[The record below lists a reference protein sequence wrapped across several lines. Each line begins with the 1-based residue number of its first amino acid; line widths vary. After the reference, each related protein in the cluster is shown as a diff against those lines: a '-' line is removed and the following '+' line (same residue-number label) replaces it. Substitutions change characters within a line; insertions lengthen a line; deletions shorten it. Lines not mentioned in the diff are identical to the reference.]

1 MRPVRECRPKLLEG
15 GTATAGKPARLTHV
29 SFRERATTWLD
40 IRPGEESS
48 TSLMLLHSFFTGT
61 STVFFETAAS
71 ALFLAH
77 YEAAY
82 LPYVYLLAAMVS
94 IAAGLAYTRAKE
106 RVAFAPLMTGTLVL
120 MLAMTCVLR
129 VGLTLGEVGWLLFA
143 MMVAYR
149 LLSMLTDLEYWAVAA
164 RLYDVRQSK
173 RLFGLVGSGEVA
185 ARVAGSFSV
194 PLLVSFLGVANLLW
208 ISASGLGV
216 CLAILVLILH
226 RFPDVESRAG
236 DEVDSEKSRDRKPI
250 LSFSSSYLKAIF
262 ILSFFAVLGKYF
274 VDFAFLSEM
283 QTRWREVETLAS
295 FFGVFSG
302 VTQVVNLGIRMMVS
316 GRLLNRFGILVGLLV
331 LPAAHFLC
339 TLAILSAAAVPIPAA
354 IFWLAIGNQG
364 LYKTL
369 KHPVDNPSFKVLY
382 QPLPRRDRLAAQIGV
397 EVIVTPIAIALAA
410 ALMILFGH
418 AALATTAPFASLML
432 LNFAG
437 WAAAAFFA
445 FREYRK
451 ALVKALEKRT
461 LDRTEFFLEDE
472 QSITLVRA
480 KLSSERA
487 DEVIFALDLLQRID
501 HPSLPR
507 HFQELLAHP
516 SPDVRFY
523 VLLSVEKR
531 PMPSI
536 AYEVSLVVSRDP
548 SARVQAV
555 ALRALAALGDPRG
568 EIASYLG
575 HPDREVERG
584 ALIGLLHLPQESA
597 HRRARARVLELGR
610 SEDED
615 DRALAARV
623 LGETDIHYPELFER
637 LLADPHPHVRRA
649 VLRAAGRRRDET
661 FVPRILDH
669 LGEAKYRADAA
680 RALIEAGEKASLP
693 LARALLDPARPA
705 ALRTRIAQLTRRLSS
720 FNHRQSLWQ
729 AYESGAGQLRH
740 VALEALDSLQY
751 HASESDFSNVSRS
764 VEAEVR
770 EAAWKLGVLR
780 DIEGDAALQSLSDSL
795 REEIAQS
802 RARVFLLLSFLYDRR
817 TIMSVRDNL
826 ESSSREKR
834 AYAAEILEVTLS
846 QELRE
851 LVIPLLDPS
860 SPEDCLQRLAR
871 RFPRA
876 RRRASDSL
884 AEILRAAEGDI
895 RNWTRACAIYG
906 ATKLEANGFSSELAR
921 MMDDPSPLVAETA
934 RWASNRNE
942 PTQSSNGSQAM
953 LTIEKVLL
961 LKGVS
966 MFSATS
972 EDTLAEVASVLEEV
986 DLGPGELVFQKGD
999 PGQSMYI
1006 VVFGRVRVFD
1016 GAKTINFLGEQE
1028 IFGELALLDPEPRSA
1043 SVESAEE
1050 TRLFRLDRD
1059 TLFELMTDNVGVVSG
1074 IMQVLCRRLRRMT
1087 AIAMGDRN

>member
-1 MRPVRECRPKLLEG
+1 
-15 GTATAGKPARLTHV
+15 
-29 SFRERATTWLD
+29 
-40 IRPGEESS
+40 
-48 TSLMLLHSFFTGT
+48 MLAHSFFTGT

-77 YEAAY
+77 YDATF
-82 LPYVYLLAAMVS
+82 LPYVYLVAALVS
-94 IAAGLAYTRAKE
+94 IVGGLGYTRAKE

-120 MLAMTCVLR
+120 VLGMTCVLR
-129 VGLTLGEVGWLLFA
+129 LGLGLGEAGWLIFT
-143 MMVAYR
+143 MMIAYR

-185 ARVAGSFSV
+185 ARVVGSFSV
-194 PLLVSFLGVANLLW
+194 PLLVGVLGVANLLW
-208 ISASGLGV
+208 LSATGLGV
-216 CLAILVLILH
+216 CLALLFVILKD
-226 RFPDVESRAG
+226 FPDVGSRAG
-236 DEVDSEKSRDRKPI
+236 EEADTGTPSRDRRTI
-250 LSFSSSYLKAIF
+250 HWLWSSPYLKAIF

-283 QTRWREVETLAS
+283 QTRWHEVETLAS

-302 VTQVVNLGIRMMVS
+302 VTQVVNLGIRVLVS

-331 LPAAHFLC
+331 LPSAHFLC
-339 TLAILSAAAVPIPAA
+339 TLAILGVAAVPIPAA
-354 IFWLAIGNQG
+354 VFWLAIGNQG

-382 QPLPRRDRLAAQIGV
+382 QPLPRRERLAAQIGV

-410 ALMILFGH
+410 ALMLVFSRP
-418 AALATTAPFASLML
+418 ALATTKSFAALML
-432 LNFAG
+432 LNFAS
-437 WAAAAFFA
+437 WAVAAFFA
-445 FREYRK
+445 FREYRR

-461 LDRTEFFLEDE
+461 LDRTEFSLEDE

-501 HPSLPR
+501 HPSLPL
-507 HFQELLAHP
+507 HFQELLNHP

-523 VLLSVEKR
+523 VLLTIEKR
-531 PMPSI
+531 RTPGI
-536 AYEVSLVVSRDP
+536 TYAVSRVAAGE
-548 SARVQAV
+548 SSVRVRAV

-568 EIASYLG
+568 EVPSYLG

-584 ALIGLLHLPQESA
+584 ALIGLLHGPQESA
-597 HRRARARVLELGR
+597 NRRARVRVLELCR
-610 SEDED
+610 SKAAD
-615 DRALAARV
+615 DRVLAARV
-623 LGETDIHYPELFER
+623 LGETDLQDPELFDR
-637 LLADPHPHVRRA
+637 LLADEHTEVRRA
-649 VLRAAGRRRDET
+649 ALRAAGRRRDER

-669 LGEAKYRADAA
+669 LGEPRYRGDAA
-680 RALIEAGEKASLP
+680 RALVEAGEKAGLP
-693 LARALLDPARPA
+693 LARALVDPDRPA
-705 ALRTRIAQLTRRLSS
+705 ALRTRIARLTRRLPS
-720 FNHRQSLWQ
+720 FAHREALWQ
-729 AYESGAGQLRH
+729 AYESGSGQLRQ
-740 VALEALDSLQY
+740 VALEALGALQY
-751 HASESDFSNVSRS
+751 HVKESDSPVVARS
-764 VEAEVR
+764 IEAEVQ
-770 EAAWKLGVLR
+770 ESAWKLGILC
-780 DIEGDAALQSLSDSL
+780 DIEGSAPLQSLAESL

-817 TIMSVRDNL
+817 TVVSARDNL
-826 ESSSREKR
+826 DSSSRERR

-846 QELRE
+846 QELKE
-851 LVIPLLDPS
+851 LALPLLDHS
-860 SPEDCLQRLAR
+860 SPEDRLSRLGR
-871 RFPRA
+871 RFPQP
-876 RRRASDSL
+876 RRSGVEPL
-884 AEILRAAEGDI
+884 GEILRSTDGTI

-906 ATKLEANGFSSELAR
+906 ASKLGGTEFFSELAR
-921 MMDDPSPLVAETA
+921 MIGDPSPLVAETA
-934 RWASNRNE
+934 RWASNQKESAR
-942 PTQSSNGSQAM
+942 SSNGSHPM

-972 EDTLAEVASVLEEV
+972 EDTLADVASVLEEV
-986 DLGPGELVFQKGD
+986 ELRPGELVFSKGD
-999 PGQSMYI
+999 PGNSMYI
-1006 VVFGRVRVFD
+1006 VVSGRVRVFD
-1016 GAKTINFLGEQE
+1016 GAKTINYLGERE

-1087 AIAMGDRN
+1087 TIATGVEK

>member
-1 MRPVRECRPKLLEG
+1 MNLQSRIL
-15 GTATAGKPARLTHV
+15 AW
-29 SFRERATTWLD
+29 FD
-40 IRPGEESS
+40 IRPGEGGS
-48 TSLMLLHSFFTGT
+48 TSLMLLHSFFTGA

-77 YEAAY
+77 YDASY

-94 IAAGLAYTRAKE
+94 IAAGLGYTRAKE
-106 RVAFAPLMTGTLVL
+106 KVAFSPLMTGTLVV

-129 VGLTLGEVGWLLFA
+129 LGLSWGEAGWLIFG
-143 MMVAYR
+143 MMIAYR

-185 ARVAGSFSV
+185 ARVVGSFSV
-194 PLLVSFLGVANLLW
+194 PLLVSVLGVANLLW
-208 ISASGLGV
+208 LSAIGLGA
-216 CLAILVLILH
+216 CLALLVLILN
-226 RFPDVESRAG
+226 RFPDVGSRGGEEVEAG
-236 DEVDSEKSRDRKPI
+236 QSRDRRAI
-250 LSFSSSYLKAIF
+250 RSLWSSSYLKAIF
-262 ILSFFAVLGKYF
+262 LLSFFAVLGKYF

-283 QTRWREVETLAS
+283 QTRWHEVETLAS

-302 VTQVVNLGIRMMVS
+302 VTQVVNLGIRVLVS

-339 TLAILSAAAVPIPAA
+339 TLAILAVAAVPIPVGV
-354 IFWLAIGNQG
+354 FWLAIGNQG

-382 QPLPRRDRLAAQIGV
+382 QPLPRRERLAAQIGV

-410 ALMILFGH
+410 ALMILFSRPS
-418 AALATTAPFASLML
+418 LATTTPFASLML
-432 LNFAG
+432 VNFAG
-437 WAAAAFFA
+437 WAGAAFYA

-461 LDRTEFFLEDE
+461 LDRTAFSLEDE

-501 HPSLPR
+501 HPSLPL
-507 HFQELLAHP
+507 HFEELLSHP

-523 VLLSVEKR
+523 VLLTIEKR
-531 PMPSI
+531 RPPGI
-536 AYEVSLVVSRDP
+536 TYAISRVASRET

-568 EIASYLG
+568 EVPSYLG
-575 HPDREVERG
+575 CPDREVERG
-584 ALIGLLHLPQESA
+584 ALIGLLHGPQESA
-597 HRRARARVLELGR
+597 NRRARVRLLELCR
-610 SEDED
+610 SEASED
-615 DRALAARV
+615 RVLAARV
-623 LGETDIHYPELFER
+623 LGETDISDPELFER
-637 LLADPHPHVRRA
+637 LLGDDEPDVRRA
-649 VLRAAGRRRDET
+649 ALRAAGRRKDER
-661 FVPRILDH
+661 FVPRIVDH
-669 LGEAKYRADAA
+669 LGDPRYRGDAA
-680 RALIEAGEKASLP
+680 RALIEAGEPASAP
-693 LARALLDPARPA
+693 IAMALLDPQRPV
-705 ALRTRIAQLTRRLSS
+705 ALRTRVAQLARRLPS
-720 FNHRQSLWQ
+720 FSHREALWQ
-729 AYESGAGQLRH
+729 AYESGFGHLRH
-740 VALEALDSLQY
+740 VALEALESLQY
-751 HASESDFSNVSRS
+751 AVKEGDSGSVIRG

-770 EAAWKLGVLR
+770 ESAWKLGILR
-780 DIEGDAALQSLSDSL
+780 DIEGEASLKSLSESL

-802 RARVFLLLSFLYDRR
+802 RSRVFLLLSFLYDRK
-817 TIMSVRDNL
+817 TVVSARDNL
-826 ESSSREKR
+826 DSASRERR

-846 QELRE
+846 QELKD
-851 LVIPLLDPS
+851 LALPLLDHS
-860 SPEDCLQRLAR
+860 SSEDCLSRLGR
-871 RFPRA
+871 RFPQT
-876 RRRASDSL
+876 RREAAQSL
-884 AEILRAAEGDI
+884 VEILRSPGGNL

-906 ATKLEANGFSSELAR
+906 ATRLEVNGFSSELGFLA
-921 MMDDPSPLVAETA
+921 DDTNPLVAETA
-934 RWASNRNE
+934 RWASNRSEFN
-942 PTQSSNGSQAM
+942 PNGNGSNRM

-972 EDTLAEVASVLEEV
+972 EDTLADVASVLEEV
-986 DLGPGELVFQKGD
+986 ELRPGELVFEKGE
-999 PGQSMYI
+999 PGKSMYI
-1006 VVFGRVRVFD
+1006 VVSGRVRIFD

-1087 AIAMGDRN
+1087 AIATGDEK

>member
-1 MRPVRECRPKLLEG
+1 VNL
-15 GTATAGKPARLTHV
+15 
-29 SFRERATTWLD
+29 RERTKAWLD
-40 IRPGEESS
+40 IRPGEGRS

-61 STVFFETAAS
+61 ATVFFETAAS

-77 YEAAY
+77 YDAAF
-82 LPYVYLLAAMVS
+82 LPFVYLFAAMIS
-94 IAAGLAYTRAKE
+94 IVAGLGYTRAKE

-120 MLAMTCVLR
+120 MLLMTSVLR
-129 VGLTLGEVGWLLFA
+129 VGLSFGEAGWLIFA
-143 MMVAYR
+143 MMIAYR

-185 ARVAGSFSV
+185 ARVVGSFSV
-194 PLLVSFLGVANLLW
+194 PLLVSVLGVLNLLW
-208 ISASGLGV
+208 LSASGLGA
-216 CLAILVLILH
+216 CLALLVLILK
-226 RFPDVESRAG
+226 RFPDVGSRGGEDAEAETG
-236 DEVDSEKSRDRKPI
+236 TKRRDRRTLRSLWP
-250 LSFSSSYLKAIF
+250 SPYLKAIF

-283 QTRWREVETLAS
+283 QTRWHEVESLAS

-302 VTQVVNLGIRMMVS
+302 VTQLANLGIRVLVS
-316 GRLLNRFGILVGLLV
+316 GRLLNRFGILVGLVV

-339 TLAILSAAAVPIPAA
+339 TLAILSVAAVPFPAA

-382 QPLPRRDRLAAQIGV
+382 QPLPRRERLAAQIGV

-410 ALMILFGH
+410 ALMILFSRQS
-418 AALATTAPFASLML
+418 LATTTPFASLML
-432 LNFAG
+432 LNFVG
-437 WAAAAFFA
+437 WTVAAFFA
-445 FREYRK
+445 YREYGK
-451 ALVKALEKRT
+451 ALVRALEKRT
-461 LDRTEFFLEDE
+461 LDRTAFSLEDDE
-472 QSITLVRA
+472 SVTLVRA

-501 HPSLPR
+501 HPSLPL
-507 HFQELLAHP
+507 HFEELLSHP

-523 VLLSVEKR
+523 VLLTIEKR
-531 PMPSI
+531 RPPGI
-536 AYEVSLVVSRDP
+536 TYAISRVASRET

-568 EIASYLG
+568 EVPSYIG

-584 ALIGLLHLPQESA
+584 ALIGLIHGPQESA
-597 HRRARARVLELGR
+597 HRRARVRVLELCC
-610 SEDED
+610 SEAADE
-615 DRALAARV
+615 RVLAARV
-623 LGETDIHYPELFER
+623 LGETDLSEPELFDR
-637 LLADPHPHVRRA
+637 LLRDDDPEVRRA
-649 VLRAAGRRRDET
+649 ALRAAGRRKDER
-661 FVPRILDH
+661 FIPRIIDH
-669 LGEAKYRADAA
+669 LGEPRYSGDAA

-693 LARALLDPARPA
+693 LAQALLDPKTPA
-705 ALRTRIAQLTRRLSS
+705 ALRTRIAQLTRRLPS
-720 FNHRQSLWQ
+720 FSHREALWQ
-729 AYESGAGQLRH
+729 TYESGAGHLRQ
-740 VALEALDSLQY
+740 VALEALESLQY
-751 HASESDFSNVSRS
+751 RVNEGDSASLVRS

-770 EAAWKLGVLR
+770 ESAWKLGILR
-780 DIEGDAALQSLSDSL
+780 DVEGDSSLKALSESL
-795 REEIAQS
+795 REEIDQS
-802 RARVFLLLSFLYDRR
+802 RARVFLLLSFVYDRK
-817 TIMSVRDNL
+817 TVVSARDNL
-826 ESSSREKR
+826 DSASREKR

-846 QELRE
+846 QELKE
-851 LVIPLLDPS
+851 LALPLLDHS
-860 SPEDCLQRLAR
+860 SPEDCLTRLGR
-871 RFPRA
+871 RFPQT
-876 RRRASDSL
+876 RREAAESL
-884 AEILRAAEGDI
+884 AEILRSTDGNV

-906 ATKLEANGFSSELAR
+906 ATRLELNGFSSELALLAG
-921 MMDDPSPLVAETA
+921 DPSPLVAETA
-934 RWASNRNE
+934 RWASNRNDS
-942 PTQSSNGSQAM
+942 TQSSDGSHRM

-966 MFSATS
+966 MFSVTS
-972 EDTLAEVASVLEEV
+972 EDTLADVASVLEEM
-986 DLGPGELVFQKGD
+986 DLRPGELVFKKGD
-999 PGQSMYI
+999 PGKSMYI
-1006 VVFGRVRVFD
+1006 VVSGRVRVFD

-1087 AIAMGDRN
+1087 AIATGDKK

>member
-1 MRPVRECRPKLLEG
+1 
-15 GTATAGKPARLTHV
+15 V
-29 SFRERATTWLD
+29 SLQERIQAWLD
-40 IRPGEESS
+40 IRPGEGRS
-48 TSLMLLHSFFTGT
+48 TSLMLLHSFFTGA

-77 YEAAY
+77 YDASL
-82 LPYVYLLAAMVS
+82 LPYVYLLAAIVS
-94 IAAGLAYTRAKE
+94 IVAGLGYTRARE
-106 RVAFAPLMTGTLVL
+106 QVAFAPLMIGTLVL
-120 MLAMTCVLR
+120 MLGMTCVLR
-129 VGLTLGEVGWLLFA
+129 LGLSLAEAGWLIFA
-143 MMVAYR
+143 MMIAYR

-185 ARVAGSFSV
+185 ARVVGSFSV
-194 PLLVSFLGVANLLW
+194 PLLVSTLGVLNLLW
-208 ISASGLGV
+208 ISASALGA
-216 CLAILVLILH
+216 CLALLVLILH
-226 RFPDVESRAG
+226 RFPEVGSRGGEEVESA
-236 DEVDSEKSRDRKPI
+236 ESRKRRT
-250 LSFSSSYLKAIF
+250 LRSLWSSPYLRAIF
-262 ILSFFAVLGKYF
+262 LLSFFAVLGKYF

-283 QTRWREVETLAS
+283 QTRWHEVETLAS
-295 FFGVFSG
+295 FFGIFSG
-302 VTQVVNLGIRMMVS
+302 VTQVVNLGIRVLVS

-339 TLAILSAAAVPIPAA
+339 TLAILAVAAVPIPAGV
-354 IFWLAIGNQG
+354 FWLAIGNQG

-382 QPLPRRDRLAAQIGV
+382 QPLPRRERLAAQIGV
-397 EVIVTPIAIALAA
+397 EVIVTPIAIGLAA
-410 ALMILFGH
+410 ALMILFSRPS
-418 AALATTAPFASLML
+418 LATTTPFASLML

-437 WAAAAFFA
+437 WTGAAFVA

-461 LDRTEFFLEDE
+461 LDRTEFSLEDE
-472 QSITLVRA
+472 ESITLVRA

-501 HPSLPR
+501 HPSLPL
-507 HFQELLAHP
+507 HFEELLSHP

-523 VLLSVEKR
+523 VLLTIEKR
-531 PMPSI
+531 RPPGI
-536 AYEVSLVVSRDP
+536 TYAISRVASRES

-568 EIASYLG
+568 EVPSYLG

-584 ALIGLLHLPQESA
+584 ALIGLLHGPQESA
-597 HRRARARVLELGR
+597 NRRARVRILELCR
-610 SEDED
+610 SETAF
-615 DRALAARV
+615 DRVLAARV
-623 LGETDIHYPELFER
+623 LGDTEISDLELFDR
-637 LLADPHPHVRRA
+637 LLRDDDPEVRRA
-649 VLRAAGRRRDET
+649 ALRAAGRRKDER
-661 FVPRILDH
+661 FVPRIIDH
-669 LGEAKYRADAA
+669 LGEPRYRGDAA
-680 RALIEAGEKASLP
+680 RALIESGERAGPP
-693 LARALLDPARPA
+693 LAKALVDPDRPA
-705 ALRTRIAQLTRRLSS
+705 ALRTRIAQLTRRLPS
-720 FNHRQSLWQ
+720 FAHREALWQ
-729 AYESGAGQLRH
+729 AYESGVGHLRH

-751 HASESDFSNVSRS
+751 RVNEGDSGSVVRS
-764 VEAEVR
+764 VEVEVR
-770 EAAWKLGVLR
+770 ESAWKLGILR
-780 DIEGDAALQSLSDSL
+780 DIEKDASLQSLSESL

-802 RARVFLLLSFLYDRR
+802 RARVFLLLSFVYDRK
-817 TIMSVRDNL
+817 TVVSARDNL
-826 ESSSREKR
+826 DSASRERR

-846 QELRE
+846 QELKE
-851 LVIPLLDPS
+851 LALPLLDHS
-860 SPEDCLQRLAR
+860 SPEDCLSRLGR
-871 RFPRA
+871 RFPQTRREPA
-876 RRRASDSL
+876 RSL
-884 AEILRAAEGDI
+884 AEILRSTDGNV

-906 ATKLEANGFSSELAR
+906 ATRLEVDGFSSELAVLA
-921 MMDDPSPLVAETA
+921 DDPSPLVAETA

-942 PTQSSNGSQAM
+942 SPQSGNGSQRM

-972 EDTLAEVASVLEEV
+972 EDTLTDVASVLEEV
-986 DLGPGELVFQKGD
+986 ELRPGELVFSKGD
-999 PGQSMYI
+999 PGKSMYI
-1006 VVFGRVRVFD
+1006 VVSGRVRVFD

-1087 AIAMGDRN
+1087 AIATGDKK

>member
-1 MRPVRECRPKLLEG
+1 
-15 GTATAGKPARLTHV
+15 
-29 SFRERATTWLD
+29 
-40 IRPGEESS
+40 
-48 TSLMLLHSFFTGT
+48 MLLHSFFTGT

-77 YEAAY
+77 YDAAF
-82 LPYVYLLAAMVS
+82 LPYVYLLAAVVS
-94 IAAGLAYTRAKE
+94 IAAGLGYTRAKE

-120 MLAMTCVLR
+120 MLGMTCVLR
-129 VGLTLGEVGWLLFA
+129 LGLGLWEAGWLIFV
-143 MMVAYR
+143 MMIAYR

-185 ARVAGSFSV
+185 ARVVGSFAV
-194 PLLVSFLGVANLLW
+194 PLLVSVLGVLNLLW
-208 ISASGLGV
+208 LSATGLGA
-216 CLAILVLILH
+216 CLAVLVLILN
-226 RFPDVESRAG
+226 RFPDVGSRGGEEGEAG
-236 DEVDSEKSRDRKPI
+236 QGRERRAIRSLR
-250 LSFSSSYLKAIF
+250 FSSYLKAIF
-262 ILSFFAVLGKYF
+262 VLSFFAVLGKYF

-283 QTRWREVETLAS
+283 QTRWHEVETLAS

-302 VTQVVNLGIRMMVS
+302 VTQVVNLGIRVLVS

-339 TLAILSAAAVPIPAA
+339 TLAILAVAAVPIPAGV
-354 IFWLAIGNQG
+354 FWLAIGNQG

-382 QPLPRRDRLAAQIGV
+382 QPLPRRERLAAQIGV

-410 ALMILFGH
+410 ALMIFFSRPS
-418 AALATTAPFASLML
+418 LATTTPFASLML

-437 WAAAAFFA
+437 WAVAAFVA

-451 ALVKALEKRT
+451 ALVKALSKRT
-461 LDRTEFFLEDE
+461 LDRTAFSLEDE
-472 QSITLVRA
+472 ASITLVRA
-480 KLSSERA
+480 KLASERA

-501 HPSLPR
+501 HPSLAL
-507 HFQELLAHP
+507 HFEELLAHP

-523 VLLSVEKR
+523 VLLTIEKR
-531 PMPSI
+531 RPPGVTYAI
-536 AYEVSLVVSRDP
+536 SRLASRET

-568 EIASYLG
+568 EVPSYLG

-584 ALIGLLHLPQESA
+584 ALIGLLHGPQESA
-597 HRRARARVLELGR
+597 NRRARVRVLELCR
-610 SEDED
+610 SEAAP
-615 DRALAARV
+615 DRVLAALV
-623 LGETDIHYPELFER
+623 LGETEISDAELFDR
-637 LLADPHPHVRRA
+637 LLRDEDPEVRRA
-649 VLRAAGRRRDET
+649 ALRAAGRQKDER
-661 FVPRILDH
+661 FVTRMIDH
-669 LGEAKYRADAA
+669 LGQPRYRADAA
-680 RALIEAGEKASLP
+680 RALVEAGEKAGPP

-705 ALRTRIAQLTRRLSS
+705 AVKTRIAQLVRRLPS
-720 FNHRQSLWQ
+720 FPHREALWQ
-729 AYESGAGQLRH
+729 AYESGTGRLRQM
-740 VALEALDSLQY
+740 ALEALEARQY
-751 HASESDFSNVSRS
+751 HVKEGDSAHVVRS
-764 VEAEVR
+764 VESEVR
-770 EAAWKLGVLR
+770 ESAWKLGILR
-780 DIEGDAALQSLSDSL
+780 DIERESALQSLSQSL
-795 REEIAQS
+795 GEEIAQS
-802 RARVFLLLSFLYDRR
+802 RARVFLLLSFVYDGK
-817 TIMSVRDNL
+817 TVVSARDNL
-826 ESSSREKR
+826 DSASREKR

-846 QELRE
+846 QELKE
-851 LVIPLLDPS
+851 LALPLLDSS
-860 SPEDCLQRLAR
+860 SPEECLSRLGR
-871 RFPRA
+871 RFPQT
-876 RRRASDSL
+876 RRDAASSL
-884 AEILRAAEGDI
+884 TEILRSSDGII

-906 ATKLEANGFSSELAR
+906 ATKLDGNGFSSELVR
-921 MMDDPSPLVAETA
+921 LTQDPSPLVAETA
-934 RWASNRNE
+934 RWASNRNDSA
-942 PTQSSNGSQAM
+942 PSSHGSHRM

-972 EDTLAEVASVLEEV
+972 EDTLADVASVLEEV
-986 DLGPGELVFQKGD
+986 ELRPGELVFEKGD
-999 PGQSMYI
+999 PGKSMYI
-1006 VVFGRVRVFD
+1006 VVSGRVRVFD

-1087 AIAMGDRN
+1087 AIATGDKK

>member
-1 MRPVRECRPKLLEG
+1 MASADPPKLRG
-15 GTATAGKPARLTHV
+15 GEPHQTSVNLQ
-29 SFRERATTWLD
+29 ERTQAWLD
-40 IRPGEESS
+40 IRPGEGRS

-61 STVFFETAAS
+61 SRVFFEIAAS

-77 YEAAY
+77 YDAAF
-82 LPYVYLLAAMVS
+82 LPYVYL
-94 IAAGLAYTRAKE
+94 IAALASIIAGLGYTRAKE
-106 RVAFAPLMTGTLVL
+106 QVAFAPLMTATLAFL
-120 MLAMTCVLR
+120 LGMICILR
-129 VGLTLGEVGWLLFA
+129 LGLGLGEVGWLIFT
-143 MMVAYR
+143 MMIAYR

-185 ARVAGSFSV
+185 ARVVGSFSV
-194 PLLVSFLGVANLLW
+194 PLLVSVLGVANLLW
-208 ISASGLGV
+208 LSASGLGA
-216 CLAILVLILH
+216 CLALLVIILNQ
-226 RFPDVESRAG
+226 FP
-236 DEVDSEKSRDRKPI
+236 EVGTRGGEEAETGSQNRDRRT
-250 LSFSSSYLKAIF
+250 LRSLWSSSYLKAIF

-283 QTRWREVETLAS
+283 QTRWHEVETLAS

-302 VTQVVNLGIRMMVS
+302 VTQVVNLLIRILVS

-339 TLAILSAAAVPIPAA
+339 TLAILAVAAVPIPAA
-354 IFWLAIGNQG
+354 VFWLAIGNQG

-369 KHPVDNPSFKVLY
+369 KHPADDPSFKVLY
-382 QPLPRRDRLAAQIGV
+382 QPLPRRERLAAQIGV

-410 ALMILFGH
+410 ALMILCSRP
-418 AALATTAPFASLML
+418 ALATTTPFASLML

-451 ALVKALEKRT
+451 ALVKALGKRT
-461 LDRTEFFLEDE
+461 LDRTAFSLEDE

-501 HPSLPR
+501 HPSLPL
-507 HFQELLAHP
+507 HFQELLSHS

-531 PMPSI
+531 PLPSI
-536 AYEVSLVVSRDP
+536 ASAVGDVVSRDP
-548 SARVQAV
+548 SARVRAV

-568 EIASYLG
+568 VVASYIG
-575 HPDREVERG
+575 HADREVERG
-584 ALIGLLHLPQESA
+584 ALIGLLHGPQESA
-597 HRRARARVLELGR
+597 NRRARVRVLELCR
-610 SEDED
+610 SEVAD
-615 DRALAARV
+615 DRVLAARV
-623 LGETDIHYPELFER
+623 LGETDLQDPELFDR
-637 LLADPHPHVRRA
+637 LLADEHPEVRRA
-649 VLRAAGRRRDET
+649 ALRAAGRRKDER
-661 FVPRILDH
+661 FVSRILDH
-669 LGEAKYRADAA
+669 LADPKYRSAAA

-693 LARALLDPARPA
+693 LARALLDLDRPA
-705 ALRTRIAQLTRRLSS
+705 ALRTRIAQLTRRLPT
-720 FNHRQSLWQ
+720 FAHREALWQ
-729 AYESGAGQLRH
+729 AYESGAGHLRQ
-740 VALEALDSLQY
+740 VALEALGSLQY
-751 HASESDFSNVSRS
+751 HVKEGDSSSVARS
-764 VEAEVR
+764 VEVEVR
-770 EAAWKLGVLR
+770 ESAWKLGILR
-780 DIEGDAALQSLSDSL
+780 DIEGDGSLQSLSESL

-802 RARVFLLLSFLYDRR
+802 RARVFLLLSFLYDRE
-817 TIMSVRDNL
+817 TVVSARDNL
-826 ESSSREKR
+826 DSSSKERR

-846 QELRE
+846 QELKE
-851 LVIPLLDPS
+851 LALPLLDYS
-860 SPEDCLQRLAR
+860 SSEDCLSRLGR
-871 RFPRA
+871 RFPQ
-876 RRRASDSL
+876 RRRSGVEPL
-884 AEILRAAEGDI
+884 AEILRATDGNI

-906 ATKLEANGFSSELAR
+906 ATRLEANGFSSEVALLTG
-921 MMDDPSPLVAETA
+921 DPSPLVAETA
-934 RWASNRNE
+934 RWASNRNDS
-942 PTQSSNGSQAM
+942 TQSSKGSHRM

-972 EDTLAEVASVLEEV
+972 EDTLADVASVLEEV
-986 DLGPGELVFQKGD
+986 DLRPGELVFEKGD
-999 PGQSMYI
+999 PGKSMYI
-1006 VVFGRVRVFD
+1006 VISGRVRVFD
-1016 GAKTINFLGEQE
+1016 GAKTINYLGEQE

-1043 SVESAEE
+1043 SVESSEE

-1087 AIAMGDRN
+1087 AIATGDKK

>member
-1 MRPVRECRPKLLEG
+1 MSLQ
-15 GTATAGKPARLTHV
+15 
-29 SFRERATTWLD
+29 ERIQAWLD
-40 IRPGEESS
+40 IRPGEGRS
-48 TSLMLLHSFFTGT
+48 TSLMLLHSFFTGA

-77 YEAAY
+77 YDASL
-82 LPYVYLLAAMVS
+82 LPYVYLLAAIVS
-94 IAAGLAYTRAKE
+94 IVAGLGYTRARE
-106 RVAFAPLMTGTLVL
+106 QVAFAPLMIGTLVL
-120 MLAMTCVLR
+120 MLGMTCVLR
-129 VGLTLGEVGWLLFA
+129 LGLSLAEAGWLIFA
-143 MMVAYR
+143 MMIAYR

-164 RLYDVRQSK
+164 RFYDVRQSK

-185 ARVAGSFSV
+185 ARVVGSFSV
-194 PLLVSFLGVANLLW
+194 PLLVSTLGVLNLLW
-208 ISASGLGV
+208 ISASALGA
-216 CLAILVLILH
+216 CLALLVLILH
-226 RFPDVESRAG
+226 RFPEVGSRGGEEVESA
-236 DEVDSEKSRDRKPI
+236 ESRKRRT
-250 LSFSSSYLKAIF
+250 LRSLWSSPYLRAIF
-262 ILSFFAVLGKYF
+262 LLSFFAVLGKYF

-283 QTRWREVETLAS
+283 QTRWHEVETLAS
-295 FFGVFSG
+295 FFGIFSG
-302 VTQVVNLGIRMMVS
+302 VTQVVNLGIRVLVS

-339 TLAILSAAAVPIPAA
+339 TLAILAVAAVPIPAGV
-354 IFWLAIGNQG
+354 FWLAIGNQG

-382 QPLPRRDRLAAQIGV
+382 QPLPRRERLAAQIGV
-397 EVIVTPIAIALAA
+397 EVIVTPIAIGLAA
-410 ALMILFGH
+410 ALMILFSRPS
-418 AALATTAPFASLML
+418 LATTTPFASLML

-437 WAAAAFFA
+437 WTGAAFVA

-461 LDRTEFFLEDE
+461 LDRTEFSLEDE
-472 QSITLVRA
+472 ESITLVRA

-501 HPSLPR
+501 HPSLPL
-507 HFQELLAHP
+507 HFEELLSHP

-523 VLLSVEKR
+523 VLLTIEKR
-531 PMPSI
+531 RPPGI
-536 AYEVSLVVSRDP
+536 TYAISRVASRES

-568 EIASYLG
+568 EVPSYLG

-584 ALIGLLHLPQESA
+584 ALIGLLHGPQESA
-597 HRRARARVLELGR
+597 NRRARVRILELCR
-610 SEDED
+610 SETAF
-615 DRALAARV
+615 DRVLAARV
-623 LGETDIHYPELFER
+623 LGDTEISDLELFDR
-637 LLADPHPHVRRA
+637 LLRDDDPEVRRA
-649 VLRAAGRRRDET
+649 ALRAAGRRKDER
-661 FVPRILDH
+661 FVPRIIDH
-669 LGEAKYRADAA
+669 LGEPRYRGDAA
-680 RALIEAGEKASLP
+680 RALIESGERAGPP
-693 LARALLDPARPA
+693 LAKALVDPDRPA
-705 ALRTRIAQLTRRLSS
+705 ALRTRIAQLTRRLPS
-720 FNHRQSLWQ
+720 FAHREALWQ
-729 AYESGAGQLRH
+729 AYESGVGHLRH

-751 HASESDFSNVSRS
+751 RVNEGDSGSVVRS
-764 VEAEVR
+764 VEVEVR
-770 EAAWKLGVLR
+770 ESAWKLGILR
-780 DIEGDAALQSLSDSL
+780 DIEKDASLQSLSESL

-802 RARVFLLLSFLYDRR
+802 RARVFLLLSFVYDRK
-817 TIMSVRDNL
+817 TVVSARDNL
-826 ESSSREKR
+826 DSASRERR

-846 QELRE
+846 QELKE
-851 LVIPLLDPS
+851 LALPLLDHS
-860 SPEDCLQRLAR
+860 SPEDCLSRLGR
-871 RFPRA
+871 RFPQTRREPA
-876 RRRASDSL
+876 RSL
-884 AEILRAAEGDI
+884 AEILRSTDGNV

-906 ATKLEANGFSSELAR
+906 ATRLEVDGFSSELAVLA
-921 MMDDPSPLVAETA
+921 DDPSPLVAETA

-942 PTQSSNGSQAM
+942 SPQSGNGSQRM

-972 EDTLAEVASVLEEV
+972 EDTLTDVASVLEEV
-986 DLGPGELVFQKGD
+986 ELRPGELVFSKGD
-999 PGQSMYI
+999 PGKSMYI
-1006 VVFGRVRVFD
+1006 VVSGRVRVFD

-1087 AIAMGDRN
+1087 AIATGDKK

>member
-1 MRPVRECRPKLLEG
+1 
-15 GTATAGKPARLTHV
+15 
-29 SFRERATTWLD
+29 
-40 IRPGEESS
+40 
-48 TSLMLLHSFFTGT
+48 MLLHSFFTGT

-77 YEAAY
+77 YDASY
-82 LPYVYLLAAMVS
+82 LPYVYLLAAIVS
-94 IAAGLAYTRAKE
+94 IVAGLGYTRAKE
-106 RVAFAPLMTGTLVL
+106 KVAFSPLMTGTLVV
-120 MLAMTCVLR
+120 MLAMTCALR
-129 VGLTLGEVGWLLFA
+129 LGLSWGEAGWLIFG
-143 MMVAYR
+143 MMIAYR

-185 ARVAGSFSV
+185 ARVVGSFSV
-194 PLLVSFLGVANLLW
+194 PLLVSVLGVANLLW
-208 ISASGLGV
+208 LSATGLGA
-216 CLAILVLILH
+216 CLALLVLILN
-226 RFPDVESRAG
+226 RFPDVGSRGGEEAEAG
-236 DEVDSEKSRDRKPI
+236 QSRDRRAI
-250 LSFSSSYLKAIF
+250 RSLWSSSYLKAIF
-262 ILSFFAVLGKYF
+262 LLSFFAVLGKYF

-283 QTRWREVETLAS
+283 QTRWHEVETLAS

-302 VTQVVNLGIRMMVS
+302 VTQVVNLGIRVLVS

-339 TLAILSAAAVPIPAA
+339 TLAILAVAAVPIPAGV
-354 IFWLAIGNQG
+354 FWLAIGNQG

-382 QPLPRRDRLAAQIGV
+382 QPLPRRERLAAQIGV

-410 ALMILFGH
+410 ALMILFSRPS
-418 AALATTAPFASLML
+418 LATTTPFASLML
-432 LNFAG
+432 VNFAG
-437 WAAAAFFA
+437 WAGAAFYA

-461 LDRTEFFLEDE
+461 LDRTAFSLEDE

-501 HPSLPR
+501 HPSLPL
-507 HFQELLAHP
+507 HFEELLSHP

-523 VLLSVEKR
+523 VLLTIEKR
-531 PMPSI
+531 RPPGI
-536 AYEVSLVVSRDP
+536 TYAISRVASRET

-568 EIASYLG
+568 EVPSYLG
-575 HPDREVERG
+575 CPDREVERG
-584 ALIGLLHLPQESA
+584 ALIGLLHGPQESA
-597 HRRARARVLELGR
+597 SRRARVRLLELCR
-610 SEDED
+610 SEVSED
-615 DRALAARV
+615 RVLAARV
-623 LGETDIHYPELFER
+623 LGDTDISDAELYEH
-637 LLADPHPHVRRA
+637 LLDDDEPDVRRA
-649 VLRAAGRRRDET
+649 ALRSAGRRKEER
-661 FVPRILDH
+661 FVPRIIDH
-669 LGEAKYRADAA
+669 LGEPRYRSDAA
-680 RALIEAGEKASLP
+680 RALIESGDQAGLP
-693 LARALLDPARPA
+693 LAKALLDSRRPV
-705 ALRTRIAQLTRRLSS
+705 ALRTRIAQLTRRLPS
-720 FNHRQSLWQ
+720 FSHREALWQ
-729 AYESGAGQLRH
+729 AYESGFGHLRH
-740 VALEALDSLQY
+740 VALEALESLQY
-751 HASESDFSNVSRS
+751 RVEEGDSGRVVRS

-770 EAAWKLGVLR
+770 ESAWKLGVLR
-780 DIEGDAALQSLSDSL
+780 DIEGDASLQSLSESL

-802 RARVFLLLSFLYDRR
+802 RSRVFLLLSFLYDRN
-817 TIMSVRDNL
+817 TVVSARDNL
-826 ESSSREKR
+826 DSASREKR

-846 QELRE
+846 QELKE
-851 LVIPLLDPS
+851 LALPLLDHS
-860 SPEDCLQRLAR
+860 SPEDCLSRLGR
-871 RFPRA
+871 RFPQA
-876 RRRASDSL
+876 RREAAQSL
-884 AEILRAAEGDI
+884 VEILRSTGGNL

-906 ATKLEANGFSSELAR
+906 ATRLEVDGFSSELRFLAE
-921 MMDDPSPLVAETA
+921 DPNALVAETA
-934 RWASNRNE
+934 RWASNRNDFN
-942 PTQSSNGSQAM
+942 PNGNGSNRM

-972 EDTLAEVASVLEEV
+972 EDTLADVASVLEEV
-986 DLGPGELVFQKGD
+986 ELRPGELVFEKGD
-999 PGQSMYI
+999 PGKSMYI
-1006 VVFGRVRVFD
+1006 VVSGKVRVFD

-1087 AIAMGDRN
+1087 AIATGDEK